1 MNTQLDSFLV
11 SDLTDRYQVA
21 RSNIYK
27 RLDGL
32 SIKPEKIGNKS
43 VINGDQLALMDELDQ
58 HLKADGSIAS
68 FHSPVGQTKESYET
82 TGHSNGN
89 GAIAK
94 VKASDQLVTA
104 HQLLSVLERISE
116 VIAAPAQLPPTSAP
130 AYGLEPLRRIQ
141 EAYDRQWKLS
151 TSQLAPLLGMKS
163 ISGAEVKRF
172 GFVFTR
178 NGKNGAES
186 AWSISKEK

>member
-1 MNTQLDSFLV
+1 MNTHLDSFAIA
-11 SDLTDRYQVA
+11 DLPERYSVA

-32 SIKPEKIGNKS
+32 GIKPEKIGGKAI
-43 VINGDQLALMDELDQ
+43 VNGEQLALMDRLDQ

-68 FHSPVGQTKESYET
+68 FNRPVGQSEKSHET
-82 TGHSNGN
+82 TGHNGN

-94 VKASDQLVTA
+94 PKQSDQMVTA

-116 VIAAPAQLPPTSAP
+116 VIATPPPQLPPASTAHP
-130 AYGLEPLRRIQ
+130 LENIRRIQ
-141 EAYDRQWKLS
+141 EAHDRQWKLS
-151 TSQLAPLLGMKS
+151 TSQLAPLLGTKS
-163 ISGAEVKRF
+163 LSGSEVKRF

-178 NGKNGAES
+178 TGKNGAES